1 MRAAPPATGALVAR
15 RPATMM
21 AVAAAVGG
29 VSMYVGL
36 LVSYHA
42 NLAAGASVVTVSV
55 AAFLV
60 TLVIR
65 NWRWR

>member
-1 MRAAPPATGALVAR
+1 MLC
-15 RPATMM
+15 
-21 AVAAAVGG
+21 
-29 VSMYVGL
+29 VGL